1 MSWLFCFLTET
12 NRITRRFFL
21 PLTKPRCR
29 TAQKSYRRSSARTAS
44 GCRVWKKD
52 ENGWKRVWRVVWY
65 VNTRFG
71 ETSGNSPAIWYTSV
85 GLIVSHYPLLSLWTP
100 HVHLKRESSHCQHH
114 LNEMQIWVCSSSSTD
129 FMLGTEVFRL
139 KYKWEPRA
147 GLLVS
152 WPKLRQRVGGF
163 SYFSLRHV

>member
-100 HVHLKRESSHCQHH
+100 HVHLKRENSHCQHH
-114 LNEMQIWVCSSSSTD
+114 LNEMQIWVWSSSSTD